1 MIEHQLAVKVY
12 PATQTEAETK
22 KMRKLTWKRLVP
34 PSRGWSPSRCSAV
47 FGAGLRFHKE
57 VSGGSG
63 GNSANHRQNSI
74 TQQPSP
80 QGAHGVSGSMSGISP
95 ECLRPRLRVLG
106 LGFGAIKSVRREAPL
121 LIASCSWGAE
131 DHDPES
137 GHLVHA
143 LKDDAFFVLTEP

>member
-106 LGFGAIKSVRREAPL
+106 LGFGAINPFGGKPL
-121 LIASCSWGAE
+121 CSSPVAAG
-131 DHDPES
+131 
-137 GHLVHA
+137 
-143 LKDDAFFVLTEP
+143 EPRTTTRKAGIWSMP